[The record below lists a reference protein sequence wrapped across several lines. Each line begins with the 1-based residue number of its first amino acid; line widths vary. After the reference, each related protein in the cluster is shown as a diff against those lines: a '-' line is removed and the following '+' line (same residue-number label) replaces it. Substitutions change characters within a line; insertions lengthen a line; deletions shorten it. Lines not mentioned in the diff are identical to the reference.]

1 MRKRKIFKAFLF
13 AGCITALTAFCA
25 NTVACKEKEV
35 DNRPTIEGVSFAGE
49 EVKVGPQFLEG
60 ALTDLMVNENVKLD
74 EYIDYVKDGSYTI
87 TLTDENGNVTDF
99 TKKTYWKPDKVGTY
113 VLTYT
118 VTSGESVGTA
128 SLTLTV
134 RNPELTC
141 EFNILN
147 QPYNYGEELNFNE
160 YFGSMNIYKS
170 LPGCKTIMDS
180 VEVDGEIED
189 LTDRT
194 SYVFESRSD
203 HTFKFHVEAPDGQT
217 CEGREVISIKYV
229 DEQYLQELTDMG
241 ISMSGE
247 LYVEDGSF
255 TMVDGR
261 YANGNNVILQR
272 SNGPHISP
280 YIAYNGEYGIGSYVK
295 LDFTGKNMPIF
306 SFFRDEYSSSMFD
319 GSKGIVFTGGLKNNS
334 GAPSHPTITKGG
346 YMYGPNMLHKPD
358 EAFNSTYRDSA
369 YVANAVSLGND
380 EAHPISLQGLQ
391 DGTRYRIMIGF
402 SNIEATTAT
411 HLFTKEPG
419 VQSVKLTL
427 SCALL
432 DLDNMQLVTKFTV
445 STYALQALG
454 FEDVIPTDVENNE
467 YFKGNIVLYGNYG
480 ARTVFDKIYPIIT
493 DTTRTFDEIFADEL
507 DYSEFKPGAKTS
519 ELGTSCEI
527 RVSDY
532 VETSIDGY
540 IFYYVGEDGVRHDVK
555 EETFVIT
562 KPGSYTFYYIDGEN
576 LCASMAFNLIHV
588 SAQAQEWIAS
598 DNIKL
603 NGIESI
609 DENKSVVLKSGT
621 LLYGG
626 TYTGPNP
633 GNVVDQAYL
642 AFDGNYSYND
652 FIAFDFTGK
661 NMPEV
666 AFFAQ
671 NYNNSMYYQDG
682 GKQGMVF
689 VSGITNNDGTTDKNI
704 LKDPNNPDSPGGDC
718 VNVHSPFMIDNANE
732 NWFVQGGHTPSALAR
747 ANLVD
752 GTHYRVILG
761 VTYEP
766 VYNADGSI
774 DRTVPTI
781 KWYLYNLDTNE
792 VVESRKMATWNFFT
806 GSNPKVN
813 NLRPDDLFG
822 SIVLYGKF
830 GTTLS
835 IDKLYGVFEDTTIEN
850 VANALNKGEAFD
862 VTFVG
867 LNGEVL
873 KTLTDVPA
881 GEKVSYGDGM
891 PTPPRAEDSAFTY
904 AYAWDKP
911 LTRVSQDTVYTLT
924 IAAKPKSNVKTYNS
938 YVNGASI
945 KLNSSWIGNGA
956 NYTKGQQNGGGVDQ
970 SYFAID
976 GNYGVNTF
984 VAFDFTGKNMP
995 EIAFFAKNYNNSM
1008 YAEGTSKQG
1017 IVVVTGITTWDG
1029 KDIASVNQ
1037 DKQNGTYINYGYPYM
1052 IQDAANGGF
1061 CEGAFADSALGRAN
1075 LVDGKHYRIIMGFT
1089 GSENKITLH
1098 WYLYDLDENVV
1109 VEQSSMTTW
1118 GFFNGNNA
1126 NVGNMTIEDLVG
1138 SIVLYGKF
1146 GVETHIDRF
1155 CGVYEDSSIDA
1166 IVTELGLN

>member
-13 AGCITALTAFCA
+13 AGCISALTAFCV
-25 NTVACKEKEV
+25 NTVACNKQEV

-49 EVKVGPQFLEG
+49 EEKVGPQFLEG
-60 ALTDLMVNENVKLD
+60 VLTEILVNESIKLN
-74 EYIDYVKDGSYTI
+74 EYVEYVTDASYTI
-87 TLTDENGNVTDF
+87 TLTDEQGNTTDL
-99 TKKTYWKPDKVGTY
+99 TKKTYYKFTEVGTY
-113 VLTYT
+113 VMTYT
-118 VTSGESVGTA
+118 ISSGANAGTA
-128 SLTLTV
+128 SLTIKV
-134 RNPELTC
+134 SNPELVC
-141 EFNILN
+141 QFNILN
-147 QPYNYGEELNFNE
+147 QPYNYGEELVFNE

-170 LPGCKTIMDS
+170 LPNCKTIMDS
-180 VEVDGEIED
+180 VEVDGEVID
-189 LTDRT
+189 LTGET
-194 SYVFESRSD
+194 SYVFASRSD
-203 HTFKFHVEAPDGQT
+203 HTFKFHVEAPDGQS

-229 DEQYLQELTDMG
+229 DQEYLQELTDMG
-241 ISMSGE
+241 ITLSGD
-247 LYVEDGSF
+247 LYVEEGNF
-255 TMVDGR
+255 TMVAGS
-261 YANGNNVILQR
+261 YANGNNVLLNR
-272 SNGPHISP
+272 SNGPHVSP
-280 YIAYNGEYGIGSYVK
+280 YVAYNGEYGIGSYVK
-295 LDFTGKNMPIF
+295 VDFTGKNMPIF
-306 SFFRDEYSSSMFD
+306 SFFRDEYSESMFD
-319 GSKGIVFTGGLKNNS
+319 SSKGVVFTGGLKNNS
-334 GAPSHPTITKGG
+334 GGVSHPTLTKAGHL
-346 YMYGPNMLHKPD
+346 YGPNMMNKPD
-358 EAFNSTYRDSA
+358 EGFSEKFRDTA
-369 YVANAVSLGND
+369 YFGDSVYLADGVP
-380 EAHPISLQGLQ
+380 HPISLQGLQ
-391 DGTRYRIMIGF
+391 DGTRYRMIIGF
-402 SNIEATTAT
+402 SAIESTTAT

-419 VQSVKLTL
+419 IECVRLVLECVL
-427 SCALL
+427 I
-432 DLDNMQLVTKFTV
+432 DLDKLEVATRFTTR
-445 STYALQALG
+445 TYAVQALG
-454 FEDVIPTDVENNE
+454 FEDVIPTDIEDNP
-467 YFKGNIVLYGNYG
+467 YFKGSIVLYGNYG
-480 ARTVFDKIYPIIT
+480 ERTVLDAIYPIVT
-493 DTTRTFDEIFADEL
+493 NTEDSFEEIFADEL

-540 IFYYVGEDGVRHDVK
+540 TFYYVGEDGVRHDVK

-562 KPGSYTFYYIDGEN
+562 KPGSYIFYYIDGEN
-576 LCASMAFNLIHV
+576 LCASMAFNLINV

-621 LLYGG
+621 LFYGG

-704 LKDPNNPDSPGGDC
+704 LKDPDNPNSPGGDC

-732 NWFVQGGHTPSALAR
+732 NWLIEGGHTPSALAR

-792 VVESRKMATWNFFT
+792 VVESRKLATWNYFT
-806 GSNPKVN
+806 GSNERVN
-813 NLRPDDLFG
+813 KLRADDLFG

-891 PTPPRAEDSAFTY
+891 PTTPRAEDSAFTY

-924 IAAKPKSNVKTYNS
+924 IAATPKSNVKTYNS

-945 KLNSSWIGNGA
+945 KLNSSGIGGGA
-956 NYTKGQQNGGGVDQ
+956 NYKIGQNNDDGDGTPSYVDQ
-970 SYFAID
+970 AYFAID
-976 GNYGVNTF
+976 GEYGLDTY

-1017 IVVVTGITTWDG
+1017 IVVVTGITSWNG
-1029 KDIASVNQ
+1029 SSIENMNS
-1037 DKQNGTYINYGYPYM
+1037 DKPTGGVINYDFPYM
-1052 IQDAANGGF
+1052 IQDAASGSFCNGAHK
-1061 CEGAFADSALGRAN
+1061 ESALGRAN
-1075 LVDGKHYRIIMGFT
+1075 LVDGTRYRVIMGFT
-1089 GSENKITLH
+1089 GSGSAITLH
-1098 WYLYDLDENVV
+1098 WYY
-1109 VEQSSMTTW
+1109 TTL
-1118 GFFNGNNA
+1118 
-1126 NVGNMTIEDLVG
+1126 IR
-1138 SIVLYGKF
+1138 I
-1146 GVETHIDRF
+1146 
-1155 CGVYEDSSIDA
+1155 C
-1166 IVTELGLN
+1166 